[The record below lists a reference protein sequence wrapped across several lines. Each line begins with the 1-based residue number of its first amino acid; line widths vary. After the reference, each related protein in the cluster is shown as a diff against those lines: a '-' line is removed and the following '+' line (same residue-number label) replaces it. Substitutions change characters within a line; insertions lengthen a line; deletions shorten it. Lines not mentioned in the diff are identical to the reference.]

1 MIPGKNFDAVSGKAP
16 PHVTEPNSADGGYA
30 AGASTVDATWLER
43 RVALDLLAGEVCH
56 ELAPTLLYLGCL
68 ANEERSSALSP
79 ENGELVH
86 KQIERLQRLSRL
98 MRRLVLPPPAREPV
112 PILDI
117 LKQAEAGVAA
127 LLREKRVA
135 LTWAGAQSL
144 TLRTDGPLF
153 SLLVRELV
161 ASAARDAKPASVVDV
176 QVTPPCGQA
185 EGTIE
190 VWRASAEN
198 VQQIAS
204 QVFDLGQVMQGS
216 VANLGLPLCHRVA
229 RTLGWELLAR
239 NGAGRAGC
247 QLLIPAAAFSA
258 ELAR

>member
-1 MIPGKNFDAVSGKAP
+1 MITNKNLVAASGKVP
-16 PHVTEPNSADGGYA
+16 SRGTEPNHEDGGYA
-30 AGASTVDATWLER
+30 AGTSTFDATWLER
-43 RVALDLLAGEVCH
+43 RVALDLLAGEVSH
-56 ELAPTLLYLGCL
+56 EIAPTLLYLGCL
-68 ANEERSSALSP
+68 ANEESSGALSP
-79 ENGELVH
+79 ENGELVQ

-112 PILDI
+112 LILDS

-127 LLREKRVA
+127 LLSEKRVA

-153 SLLVRELV
+153 FLLVRELV

-176 QVTPPCGQA
+176 QVTPPRGQA
-185 EGTIE
+185 DGTIE
-190 VWRASAEN
+190 VWRAVAEN
-198 VQQIAS
+198 MPPLAS
-204 QVFDLGQVMQGS
+204 HVFDLGQVMQGS

-229 RTLGWELLAR
+229 RTLGWELLALTD
-239 NGAGRAGC
+239 AGRAGC